1 MIWSSKIN
9 QNYKVEKFEIFYAQL
24 RLIKQSFCD
33 VYKLRSFKINWYYLS
48 LNMGVEPNF
57 NLNNIVNKN
66 E

>member
-1 MIWSSKIN
+1 MFPPIL
-9 QNYKVEKFEIFYAQL
+9 QLEILNLDHLDLSIVMNANIKL
-24 RLIKQSFCD
+24 EWLESGLVDNERL
-33 VYKLRSFKINWYYLS
+33 N